1 MHPCPLSDPKTD
13 RFSGWSEEAGRVE
26 DFFSAEKKPE
36 KLIFGFRKAPL
47 LFRKVLK

>member
-26 DFFSAEKKPE
+26 HRRTAVRGAEKLRRRE
-36 KLIFGFRKAPL
+36 KVFRGWQVVYL
-47 LFRKVLK
+47 